1 MATVEIIAQLSPDAA
16 KRLAQSSDSEQT
28 NPIAA
33 LSRDFGA
40 ALIPLD
46 PNSDDPSLGRSF
58 AIQLNDGTRAEELA
72 QQLRAHPDV
81 EGAYIKPAGE
91 APGR

>member
-16 KRLAQSSDSEQT
+16 KRLAQSPDGAQA

-33 LSRDFGA
+33 LSRDYGGA
-40 ALIPLD
+40 LVPLD
-46 PNSDDPSLGRSF
+46 LNSDDPSLGRSF
-58 AIQLNDGTRAEELA
+58 AIRLNDSARAEELA